1 MQLFDLSLVRAA
13 FLATREH
20 IDHPVDSLPL
30 PCADLVWVKLT
41 LRSDLLRRLVATQR
55 FQRKLGLKLVCKIST
70 LRHFRIP
77 S

>member
-1 MQLFDLSLVRAA
+1 MLLFELSLVRAA
-13 FLATREH
+13 FLVTREH

-30 PCADLVWVKLT
+30 PCADLVLVKLT